1 MNRATTTLLAL
12 LVLSGCRS
20 SQEEPEAKPLVT
32 VTIAKARMADVQAS
46 VRAPAV
52 VHPRQQAGVASRI
65 TAPILELFA
74 AKGDRVAADA
84 KLARLDSRD
93 LTAQRADA
101 LAAMRQA
108 QVAAERR
115 AHLFQEGAIPERDLL
130 ASQTELA
137 QLKAR
142 LELIET
148 QLTFAELRSPFAGQ
162 VTEQF
167 LYPGD
172 MAQPS
177 TPVFTVADIE
187 VVVARGQVPQGDSVP
202 LRTGLDCAFLPGD
215 KEADPFAGRLSV
227 VNRAVDS
234 ARQTIEAWCEIPN
247 ADGHLLPGTFGE
259 LRVKTGAA
267 SRGLVVPTGAVQ
279 LAEGTR
285 TGSVFVV
292 DKENVAHR
300 KEVEAGVAF
309 DGQMQILKGLDDGE
323 TVVVEGAYALPD
335 GASVRTKAA
344 AAASEKGEAPDK
356 EEK

>member
-1 MNRATTTLLAL
+1 MNRATSILFASLLL
-12 LVLSGCRS
+12 GGCRAA
-20 SQEEPEAKPLVT
+20 QEEPEAKPLVNVT
-32 VTIAKARMADVQAS
+32 VSKAQMADVPVA
-46 VRAPAV
+46 VNAPAI

-65 TAPILELFA
+65 TAPILELFVG
-74 AKGDRVAADA
+74 KGDRVAADA

-108 QVAAERR
+108 QVSAERR

-148 QLTFAELRSPFAGQ
+148 QLTFADLRSPFAGQ
-162 VTEQF
+162 ITEQF

-187 VVVARGQVPQGDSVP
+187 VVVARAQVPQGDAAPVRP
-202 LRTGLDCAFLPGD
+202 GLACAFRPGD
-215 KEADPFAGRLSV
+215 SEVGPFTGRLST
-227 VNRAVDS
+227 VNRAVDP
-234 ARQTIEAWCEIPN
+234 ARQTIEAWCEIAN
-247 ADGHLLPGTFGE
+247 ADGRLLPGTFGE
-259 LRVKTGAA
+259 VRIQTGPP
-267 SRGLVVPTGAVQ
+267 SRSLVVPLGAVQ

-285 TGSVFVV
+285 TGSVLVV
-292 DKENVAHR
+292 DKDNVAHR
-300 KEVEAGVAF
+300 KDIEAGVAF
-309 DGQMQILKGLDDGE
+309 DGQMQILKGLSEGD
-323 TVVVEGAYALPD
+323 TVVVEGAYGLPD
-335 GASVRTKAA
+335 GASVRIKDNATPF
-344 AAASEKGEAPDK
+344 EKD
-356 EEK
+356 EK